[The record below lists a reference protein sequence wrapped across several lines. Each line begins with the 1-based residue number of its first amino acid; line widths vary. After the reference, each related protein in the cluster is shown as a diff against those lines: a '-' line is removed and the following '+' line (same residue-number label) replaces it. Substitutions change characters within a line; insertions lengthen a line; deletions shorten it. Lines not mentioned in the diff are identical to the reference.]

1 MFKPDCSG
9 LPQTC
14 PQPPENEAREIKCDC
29 KTVNCKR
36 GEWEAWSAT
45 CGLATRKR
53 SITTE
58 QVWKKTSLLVFFGVK
73 RYNQFKDT
81 ENVVLSLLIWPN
93 SLIFYF
99 SKKIIKK

>member
-1 MFKPDCSG
+1 MRLNVIVKLS
-9 LPQTC
+9 
-14 PQPPENEAREIKCDC
+14 
-29 KTVNCKR
+29 TVNVASGR
-36 GEWEAWSAT
+36 L
-45 CGLATRKR
+45 GLQRVDWRHERDPLLLNRFGRKPHFLY
-53 SITTE
+53 S
-58 QVWKKTSLLVFFGVK
+58 FGVK